1 MHLQGW
7 KLGGISAIFSFC
19 KKGISGGISRFC
31 QNRGQD
37 LKKFVN
43 FHKKLR
49 ASEKRSINWG
59 KVDNSS
65 VHTEIQ
71 ARVSVASEDLPTE
84 RVQLS
89 QIVYHNKDSL
99 GRSCVH
105 S

>member
-1 MHLQGW
+1 MPKQGT
-7 KLGGISAIFSFC
+7 
-19 KKGISGGISRFC
+19 RFE
-31 QNRGQD
+31 
-37 LKKFVN
+37 KFVN

-65 VHTEIQ
+65 VHTGFQ

-89 QIVYHNKDSL
+89 QIDL
-99 GRSCVH
+99 PQ
-105 S
+105 